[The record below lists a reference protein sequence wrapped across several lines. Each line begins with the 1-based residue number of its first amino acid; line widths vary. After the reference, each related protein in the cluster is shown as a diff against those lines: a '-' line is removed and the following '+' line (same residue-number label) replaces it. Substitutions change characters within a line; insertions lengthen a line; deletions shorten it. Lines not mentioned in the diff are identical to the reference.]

1 MKLRPALLF
10 LATGLPTLLMAQR
23 PTLSPAEAF
32 DRELRRSRLGTWLVL
47 EDEGAAWG
55 APMTAA
61 MGEEPLVLFSLNR
74 KVVAGGKKADALA
87 PVLRERYGW
96 PKGPHWALLD
106 SRGQV
111 LAEGVTAPTLQSLT
125 AATEHA
131 GLRSRTQDLEEFLRQ
146 HPDHLE
152 AQTALLQERMR
163 VANLRTRKVLGPTAG
178 KAAVAASDGP
188 PEPPKALDAE
198 TDLKIW
204 SGVVGQVD
212 RLFQG
217 DWREMGWEFTLA
229 LRHPGAE
236 HSPAMVALL
245 TRHRGAIEAALQ
257 RRPNAP
263 EPWLAW
269 LAGSRICGGWPLLP
283 LLQSLQPLP
292 GTGPESWPPAMALNE
307 YVKDARARK
316 DWSHLREVLEARWED
331 MKLWDSRM
339 GVEGLWNSHLS
350 PLVEAMIALGDGEA
364 ADRLVAEALALDG
377 WTGLPAKARDLATRL
392 NRPDL
397 ATRWGALSAK
407 GR

>member
-1 MKLRPALLF
+1 MRSLMLLLLPAV
-10 LATGLPTLLMAQR
+10 LMAQR

-32 DRELRRSRLGTWLVL
+32 DRELRRSRMGTWLVL
-47 EDEGAAWG
+47 EDDGAAWG
-55 APMTAA
+55 TTMTAVL
-61 MGEEPLVLFSLNR
+61 GEEPLVLFSLHF
-74 KVVAGGKKADALA
+74 KAVAGGKKADALA
-87 PVLRERYGW
+87 PGLRERYGW
-96 PKGPHWALLD
+96 PKGAHWALLD
-106 SRGQV
+106 SKGQV
-111 LAEGVTAPTLQSLT
+111 LAEGAAAPTLQSLT
-125 AATEHA
+125 AATEQA
-131 GLRSRTQDLEEFLRQ
+131 GLRSRTQELEEFLRQ

-163 VANLRTRKVLGPTAG
+163 VATLRTRKALGPTTG
-178 KAAVAASDGP
+178 KSAAAAPDGP
-188 PEPPKALDAE
+188 PEPPKPLDAE

-204 SGVVGQVD
+204 SGVVGQLD

-217 DWREMGWEFTLA
+217 DWRELNWQFGAA
-229 LRHPGAE
+229 LRFPGAE

-245 TRHRGAIEAALQ
+245 TRHRGTIEVALQ

-269 LAGSRICGGWPLLP
+269 LAGSRICGGWPLQP

-292 GTGPESWPPAMALNE
+292 GTGPEDWPPAMALNE

-316 DWSHLREVLEARWED
+316 DWTHLREALEARWEA
-331 MKLWDSRM
+331 MKLRDYRM
-339 GVEGLWNSHLS
+339 LGEGLWNELLS

-364 ADRLVAEALALDG
+364 ADRLVAEAMALGG
-377 WTGLPAKARDLATRL
+377 WSGLPVKARDLATRL